1 MSKSVLFWRGADT
14 EGLER
19 LELVVEP
26 EGIKATSTVIC
37 LQSGGC
43 RVDHRWRL
51 DPDWHAQ
58 SVVVERW
65 NAEGRGM
72 LKLERAG
79 SGWQVDGKPR
89 ADLEGAAEPDLSIT
103 PFCNTLPI
111 REMAKTG
118 SESFTLDV
126 AFIDGPA
133 LTVARSRQRYDR
145 QGPGKLR
152 YVDLG
157 LSSGFEADLVVDEE
171 GLILRYEHLFERV
184 SASA

>member
-1 MSKSVLFWRGADT
+1 MRTSVIFWRRTDT

-19 LELVVEP
+19 LELLVEP
-26 EGIKATSTVIC
+26 EGVKVTSTVIC
-37 LQSGGC
+37 LESGGF
-43 RVDHRWRL
+43 RIDHHWRL
-51 DPDWHAQ
+51 GSDWRAQ

-65 NAEGRGM
+65 NMAGRGS
-72 LKLERAG
+72 LKLERAE
-79 SGWQVDGKPR
+79 SGWKVDGELR

-111 REMAKTG
+111 REMAKAG

-126 AFIDGPA
+126 AFIDGPT

-145 QGPGKLR
+145 KGPKKLR

-157 LSSGFEADLVVDEE
+157 LSAGFEADLVVDEE
-171 GLILRYEHLFERV
+171 GLIVRYEHLFERV
-184 SASA
+184 PASA